1 MRTIVIMC
9 LLCIL
14 AFTGYSQVNQEVK
27 VDREAAYPESD
38 EAMVT
43 YIWQNLQPT
52 EQSKGQV
59 IMGDIMVSIDV
70 LPDGKPENFV
80 FLTKVG
86 FGIDEQVQALLE
98 KKTFIYSIQN
108 GQPVKMNIV
117 MTIPIRVRH

>member
-1 MRTIVIMC
+1 M
-9 LLCIL
+9 LCIL